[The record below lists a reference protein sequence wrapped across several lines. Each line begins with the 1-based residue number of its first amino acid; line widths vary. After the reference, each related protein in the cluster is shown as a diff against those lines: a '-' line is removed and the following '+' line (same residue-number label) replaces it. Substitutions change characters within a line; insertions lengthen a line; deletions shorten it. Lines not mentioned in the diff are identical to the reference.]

1 MATNPVFCSIPTE
14 AFKERAEQ
22 IKKKYPNLL
31 DGNIEAVINC
41 CSLGLTN
48 GKRGSIPTMSEI
60 EDYMKGRRVADF
72 NVTEEEQDIMNR
84 TIADGTF
91 MKAPNGKDTNLT
103 VKQWLQ
109 VRTKAFKD
117 WFGDWEL
124 PIRLDKALNREG
136 IINKEYAFNG
146 TDFIENLKNDEIW
159 KGLYEGLKE
168 KFKNNEL
175 SAIKFYYADFNSKL
189 PGIYGY
195 DNIIYL
201 NRKTTD
207 FFNQLHEFIHA
218 ITSIEYHNNKEFR
231 KEVDNLYNTAIN
243 DSRWG
248 KDNLK
253 HHPSYSRHLYGYTSP
268 TEFLAEALADDG
280 FRDILSRIKYN
291 NKKNVWQKF
300 IDLLKKHF
308 FVRDV
313 SDTVFQGVINS
324 IFEYSKVNKSIREDV
339 SKVVDENGEP
349 MVVYHGTNLDF
360 NTFEYDEDYKRGRH
374 LVHDLHSFFF
384 TTSYEKALK
393 YKHDK
398 VIPVFLNIKNPG
410 YSSVLDDSNKP
421 LHEYVEKENEI
432 IKDSQYDGAQF
443 IRFDKEGDNNG
454 TTPTLQWVAKY
465 PNQIKSATD
474 NNGEFGKEND
484 DIRYNQETQ
493 EGNYIEV
500 IYNHPDGKK
509 YVEKD
514 KSGYRLIVDRR
525 QSLQD
530 SMEAVR
536 FFLQSRGLPT
546 DYIGV
551 TPDGHLYEKTR
562 KYPLEDQ
569 IKAYEDSES
578 LFENAKQQQQ
588 TIEVLNF
595 LKEKTGL
602 EYSFITEEEAK
613 EKLKNEPNFTEE
625 RLKNTNAFVQG
636 GTVFFIKGRKLNV
649 DIAAEEML
657 HPFVASIKTSNS
669 EAFNSL
675 LKEAYRAFP
684 ALAKAIESTYLS
696 DKDEELVTQALSRT
710 FRKDY
715 EKNPNHNSIKELFV
729 KFWNYVK
736 GWFRNSGDIP
746 IFNNTDKLYAKD
758 LSETITLTNLA
769 KIINSELLLGN
780 ANYISRTALNQNQ
793 QQAIETPIFKEESS
807 SNYRDR
813 TIKNA
818 KADATIA
825 LAVDFSSAGERLTKK
840 AVEDNGKKYI
850 PVNTN
855 NPEITEELVESI
867 VNQLNEVGAKS
878 LNIAGN
884 GIYTLRG
891 KYTQEQ
897 VDNYVYELLN
907 RVLNHPNL
915 KTKIESIRSGGQT
928 GYDEAGIKAAI
939 RLGIKNGILA
949 PKGWKF
955 RDANGKDISDEQAF
969 KARFVISQTRSS
981 QQPIDYEAQY
991 KALNK
996 YVEERTGIK
1005 NFNIADVDN
1014 LNEKDQKTFDDFS
1027 KRNSKLI
1034 TTLFALDYRVNVAS
1048 NKEASD
1054 LGGDERYFKALSDI
1068 RENQDL
1074 INKIVGQQQA
1084 KEQIQDVNAQKYID
1098 QSQLDEQVASV
1109 FTSQQREDRVNM
1121 LAKLFSRTVDALIA
1135 RNAEQVKDRKA
1146 FVVANSQRIFDTM
1159 KAWFNPER
1167 TGLTDYQRQEFKKVL
1182 DNFQA
1187 LIQQASDKIAVNE
1200 SVAFDFILNEANGVS
1215 SQDLGNNDNDNT
1227 DPEANALALKDGWM
1241 IKARQLDLRE
1251 TLSAETR
1258 RILNNIVRVR
1268 PDGKIDVDDLGI
1280 ERYID
1285 PDYAHLTILEEVSKI
1300 TKSSEFDAA
1309 IERLANKHPWMR
1321 LIQQEF
1327 RKDHS
1332 IKAKF
1337 YQDMRKELVPYWMN
1351 RNGKTK
1357 QVNIKPSTLYMFQNW
1372 QMNELAE
1379 NRLDDDSIW
1388 DATGAPSKAAAEKGA
1403 KLVDS
1408 IETQLNDKGE
1418 EAVVKDN
1425 IKTLQKIAR
1434 MLGIG
1439 VSDNTLE
1446 DALLNV
1452 VDSTKEDE
1460 PIYGI
1465 EQFLNSAR
1473 TIFSG
1478 INDEKFNIG
1487 AGLITDYFKSA
1498 YYKIA
1503 DILNDLPEG
1512 VTIASFRENGKNYVS
1527 YTNPSYLGK
1536 MLTSIKG
1543 ENWQAYMEKEFGRF
1557 KHFRKNGVYRIDMLR
1572 KLTSPLEGKKYRAM
1586 LDRKVVLHYN
1596 GLEFDDWTPQMYLRE
1611 MMDEFYSDPSKEGGD
1626 KWAWYYLP
1634 LLSDAPSA
1642 EYIKFVR
1649 YTDEPNTSG
1658 SVEEKIIPKLGD
1670 IVRQEIDRINTV
1682 LARKKRIDAG
1692 EIQPIANYDII
1703 VDKDGKTKLNGAK
1716 FYFFPRLNSYVDP
1729 NTGRTFLQEYIARQQ
1744 VNQSDADLYLDSVI
1758 SEDVKAGYNQ
1768 FIQENGLK
1776 DESRSREFYY
1786 NNALMY
1792 AQTVELTTTDLAYY
1806 KNLNDFQKRFKEVY
1820 AMTQRLY
1827 LESPL
1832 GKPSQNVVY
1841 LKDIKII
1848 SKLYDAVKDI
1858 FDKALREGKI
1868 DKVTHDYVLSQ
1879 YKKINIADAQGIR
1892 SLESYRSILDSC
1904 GKWTDKMEIAYQNI
1918 TSGKF
1923 DIADFN
1929 VLYETL
1935 KPFTFTQTAV
1945 DSGTNEGL
1953 IKVPVHHKDSEFVLL
1968 SIYQAIAQNMA
1979 PSPMMKAIGDLF
1991 DGKFSPKG
1999 EKIDMVLFE
2008 SGVKAGL
2015 QGPIDLSGEHLGYD
2029 DYAKRFR
2036 KGITR
2041 KVNGK
2046 LEINPEVVHTIDME
2060 DYGIQVVSS
2069 EHLIDHFEI
2078 IGTQFRRLID
2088 SDIPENTVF
2097 TIRGKQFTKKEL
2109 HDLYQS
2115 ILTEN
2120 ILDSFEDVRAV
2131 FDDTEKLADRL
2142 QREMAQSGRYTDEE
2156 RKAATLIEGTTDFNI
2171 PLYDPIQS
2179 RRMEQ
2184 ALNAIIKKN
2193 ITKQTMRRG
2202 LCPQVSSVGFT
2213 DELQVRLRDEQG
2225 NLIFNENEWNDV
2237 EKAKSGMS
2245 YDNYKRLKGLRKQF
2259 NTFEDYRKTVKGNS
2273 VGYWEVYLPA
2283 YMKSLYLNY
2292 VDDEGKLDMSRIP
2305 EDMRRLI
2312 GFRVPTEAK
2321 YSMQPMYVKGFLP
2334 QQNGSAIMLPAEI
2347 TATTGSDFDIDKVQ
2361 LLLPQGFDV
2370 ADYRKIYDNLSQK
2383 ERNAW
2388 ETSRGTQFSVEDE
2401 QLFELL
2407 GLPEE
2412 EVEKQSGFAKWL
2424 AYTKENNPEVFKN
2437 VEDKRVKYV
2446 GYDYTKSVQQNKRYK
2461 RNNAL
2466 IDIAWSVLTNES
2478 VAEQTL
2484 GIGGFDELKRLKDIF
2499 TIMKMVP
2506 FTTIKKELGV
2516 TGGFNEVFKALANIS
2531 QEKAEELAAK
2541 YERVLDP
2548 LSPTTQMYFHEQ
2560 NAVGGKMIGIYAVGN
2575 AAHAIGEHHKIQL
2588 IHELE
2593 FFGKHYKKIDATL
2606 SEEGKL
2612 ISKALAEFI
2621 GASVDNVKDPVLAAL
2636 MQNTSTGDITNF
2648 LVRLGVPAY
2657 EAVLLLTCPYVARDK
2672 RIQGEVNLTPEN
2684 VAMAINYRALRNS
2697 GEISDE
2703 EKAQLDN
2710 MANIICSR
2718 VSDLRD
2724 TVSSLAKELTEETQ
2738 ISRADAMT
2746 NAAGP
2751 DVASNEFR
2759 IHKIELR
2766 RDTVEREMNN
2776 IESDVLDYDFLF
2788 DGNFDKDH
2796 IRRECMKS
2804 TTPALTAMTKCGV
2817 IGTRELLNKYFP
2829 HTKPVVANL
2838 IHSKEFGLRRYI
2850 KLDTLKKEDYIN
2862 LVEKF
2867 YADLYLYLLNGT
2879 EFFGNISGLNKTQ
2892 NFMFTLDNI
2901 PALFD
2906 EMLKKYPELKSNYF
2920 ISQLQ
2925 TVKAFGRT
2933 RKIVTKNSNYSK
2945 TKKERMSLDWT
2956 QLVTD
2961 NNPEIKNLGFML
2973 FKYSTLNGLGF
2984 SPYSFVQMVPN
2995 VIKRAIPDYI
3005 DGIRRLE
3012 TYDMDNVL
3020 RPFVEQ
3026 FVLNHIR
3033 TNTKLSKPIKAVEKV
3048 EGDEYFVDASVS
3060 AFDVTIRREGRSIEK
3075 VTRPALFLSFPVRT
3089 VVDGN
3094 EAIVIKYLRFDRA
3107 EDGQNVY
3114 KLVKPLGINNV
3125 AKEYYFGQQEYAP
3138 AFTSQ
3143 NTQGAKR
3150 TEEEARETLDAL
3162 EQAMYEAEGSDVMFD
3177 PETGDYLYGDE
3188 FVEVI
3193 IDDMPEIPEAKDP
3206 VTGQPICK

>member
-1 MATNPVFCSIPTE
+1 MATNPVFCSIPTQE
-14 AFKERAEQ
+14 FKERAEQ
-22 IKKKYPNLL
+22 VKKKYPNLL
-31 DGNIEAVINC
+31 DGNIESIINC

-48 GKRGSIPTMSEI
+48 GRRGSIPTMNEI

-84 TIADGTF
+84 AIENGTF
-91 MKAPNGKDTNLT
+91 MKAPNGEDTKLT

-109 VRTKAFKD
+109 VRTKAFKN
-117 WFGDWEL
+117 WFGDWEEVAHDWDL
-124 PIRLDKALNREG
+124 IQRKFSLYEREQEPIRFVNKYGEGDEKPFIDGTKTPKERTVSFRDKDGADVENVEFVFESGLILSET
-136 IINKEYAFNG
+136 EYFK
-146 TDFIENLKNDEIW
+146 LKNLRYTDGRI
-159 KGLYEGLKE
+159 
-168 KFKNNEL
+168 NEFT
-175 SAIKFYYADFNSKL
+175 K
-189 PGIYGY
+189 
-195 DNIIYL
+195 
-201 NRKTTD
+201 
-207 FFNQLHEFIHA
+207 
-218 ITSIEYHNNKEFR
+218 
-231 KEVDNLYNTAIN
+231 
-243 DSRWG
+243 
-248 KDNLK
+248 
-253 HHPSYSRHLYGYTSP
+253 
-268 TEFLAEALADDG
+268 
-280 FRDILSRIKYN
+280 
-291 NKKNVWQKF
+291 
-300 IDLLKKHF
+300 
-308 FVRDV
+308 
-313 SDTVFQGVINS
+313 
-324 IFEYSKVNKSIREDV
+324 EDV
-339 SKVVDENGEP
+339 DSILNTPLEEYLKNHDKRASKVVDKNGEP

-398 VIPVFLNIKNPG
+398 VIPAFLNIKNPG
-410 YSSVLDDSNKP
+410 YSSVLDGSNKL
-421 LHEYVEKENEI
+421 LHEYVERENEI

-454 TTPTLQWVAKY
+454 ATPTLQWVAKH

-474 NNGEFGKEND
+474 NSGEFSTEND

-514 KSGYRLIVDRR
+514 KNGYRLIVDRR

-530 SMEAVR
+530 AMEAVR

-569 IKAYEDSES
+569 IKAYEDSDS

-675 LKEAYRAFP
+675 LKEAYKAFP
-684 ALAKAIESTYLS
+684 ALTKAIESTYLS

-715 EKNPNHNSIKELFV
+715 EENPNHNSIKELFN

-780 ANYISRTALNQNQ
+780 ANYINRTALNQN
-793 QQAIETPIFKEESS
+793 
-807 SNYRDR
+807 
-813 TIKNA
+813 
-818 KADATIA
+818 
-825 LAVDFSSAGERLTKK
+825 
-840 AVEDNGKKYI
+840 
-850 PVNTN
+850 
-855 NPEITEELVESI
+855 
-867 VNQLNEVGAKS
+867 
-878 LNIAGN
+878 
-884 GIYTLRG
+884 
-891 KYTQEQ
+891 
-897 VDNYVYELLN
+897 
-907 RVLNHPNL
+907 
-915 KTKIESIRSGGQT
+915 
-928 GYDEAGIKAAI
+928 
-939 RLGIKNGILA
+939 
-949 PKGWKF
+949 
-955 RDANGKDISDEQAF
+955 
-969 KARFVISQTRSS
+969 

-991 KALNK
+991 EALNK
-996 YVEERTGIK
+996 YVEEQTGIK
-1005 NFNIADVDN
+1005 NFDIYGVDY
-1014 LNEKDQKTFDDFS
+1014 LNEKDKKTFDDFS

-1034 TTLFALDYRVNVAS
+1034 TTLFALDYRVNVSS
-1048 NKEASD
+1048 NEEPSD
-1054 LGGDERYFKALSDI
+1054 LGGDERHFEALSII

-1074 INKIVGQQQA
+1074 INKIIGQQQA
-1084 KEQIQDVNAQKYID
+1084 KEQIQNVNAQKYVD

-1121 LAKLFSRTVDALIA
+1121 LAKLFSRTADALIS
-1135 RNAEQVKDRKA
+1135 RSAEPVKDRKA
-1146 FVVANSQRIFDTM
+1146 FIIANSQRIFDIM

-1167 TGLTDYQRQEFKKVL
+1167 TGLTDYQKQEFKKVL

-1215 SQDLGNNDNDNT
+1215 SQDLGNTDNDNT
-1227 DPEANALALKDGWM
+1227 DPEANSLALKDGWM

-1309 IERLANKHPWMR
+1309 IERLAVRHPWMR

-1388 DATGAPSKAAAEKGA
+1388 DATGTPSKAATEKGA

-1418 EAVVKDN
+1418 ESVVKDN

-1439 VSDNTLE
+1439 VSDSTLE
-1446 DALLNV
+1446 DSLLNV

-1465 EQFLNSAR
+1465 EQFLSSAR

-1487 AGLITDYFKSA
+1487 AELITDYFKSA

-1503 DILNDLPEG
+1503 DVLNDLPEG

-1536 MLTSIKG
+1536 MLMSIKS

-1596 GLEFDDWTPQMYLRE
+1596 GREFDDWTPQMYLRE

-1626 KWAWYYLP
+1626 KWAWYYMP

-1729 NTGRTFLQEYIARQQ
+1729 NTGRTFLQEYVARQQ

-1758 SEDVKAGYNQ
+1758 SEDVKAGYKQ

-1827 LESPL
+1827 LKSPL

-1841 LKDIKII
+1841 LKDIKIV

-1904 GKWTDKMEIAYQNI
+1904 GKWTDKMEAAYQNI

-2120 ILDSFEDVRAV
+2120 ILDSFEDVRAI

-2245 YDNYKRLKGLRKQF
+2245 YDNYKRLKALRKQF

-2370 ADYRKIYDNLSQK
+2370 ADYKKIYDNLSKK
-2383 ERNAW
+2383 EKDVW
-2388 ETSRGTQFSVEDE
+2388 EASGSTQFSIEDE

-2412 EVEKQSGFAKWL
+2412 EVEKQSGFTKWL
-2424 AYTKENNPEVFKN
+2424 AYAKKSTPEIFKN
-2437 VEDKRVKYV
+2437 ADDTKFKYV
-2446 GYDYTKSVQQNKRYK
+2446 GYDYTKSVQENKRYK

-2531 QEKAEELAAK
+2531 QKKAEELAAK
-2541 YERVLDP
+2541 YEKVLDP

-2593 FFGKHYKKIDATL
+2593 FFGKHYKKIDATI

-2984 SPYSFVQMVPN
+2984 SPYSFVQTVPN

-3060 AFDVTIRREGRSIEK
+3060 AFDVTIRREGKGIEK

-3125 AKEYYFGQQEYAP
+3125 AKEYYFGQQEYTP
-3138 AFTSQ
+3138 AFTISD
-3143 NTQGAKR
+3143 TQGAKR
-3150 TEEEARETLDAL
+3150 TEEEAREALDAL

-3177 PETGDYLYGDE
+3177 PESGDYLYGDE

-3193 IDDMPEIPEAKDP
+3193 LDGDMPEIPEAKDP
-3206 VTGQPICK
+3206 VTGQSICK